1 MAIMMALIAYVA
13 YVAVVL
19 VGAWIYE
26 RNEERGRIAWKY

>member
-1 MAIMMALIAYVA
+1 MAIMMALIA

-26 RNEERGRIAWKY
+26 RNEERR

>member
-1 MAIMMALIAYVA
+1 MAIMMALIA

-26 RNEERGRIAWKY
+26 RYEERGRIA